1 MVKFGVVVFQ
11 KVNSSGN
18 IFVFFFVELGRTVYR
33 NFFIKLILC
42 FIQSS
47 EGRLNSQEC
56 LWRAKTVSFHF
67 II

>member
-18 IFVFFFVELGRTVYR
+18 ICVFFVELGRTVYR

-47 EGRLNSQEC
+47 EERLNSQEC